1 MPLLEKGSMDKV
13 KTGMEPLPEMKRV
26 RVKILAPLQD
36 KTAVNTM
43 KDGKSTTLNLAFE
56 IVEGEYMKRIVYA
69 GFIPISIAEDTYCS
83 WNMQTNGRPA
93 TMSEKKQMWE
103 DKEYL
108 KDLKKLGLAAGV
120 DFETGDIVDLFGKEI
135 LVDIKQRTDNEGEI
149 RNQAGNY
156 RKV

>member
-13 KTGMEPLPEMKRV
+13 KTGMEPLPDLKRV
-26 RVKILAPLQD
+26 KVKILAPQQD
-36 KTAVNTM
+36 KSAINTM
-43 KDGKSTTLNLAFE
+43 KDGKSTTLNLAGE
-56 IVEGEYMKRIVYA
+56 ILEGEYMKRIVYF
-69 GFIPISIAEDTYCS
+69 GFIPVNIAEDTYCS

-135 LVDIKQRTDNEGEI
+135 LVDIKQRTDAEGEI

>member
-26 RVKILAPLQD
+26 KVKILAPQLD
-36 KTAVNTM
+36 KSAIQTM

-56 IVEGEYMKRIVYA
+56 ILEGEYQKRIVYA
-69 GFIPISIAEDTYCS
+69 GFIPVNIAEDTYCS
-83 WNMQTNGRPA
+83 WNMQTGGRPA

-108 KDLKKLGLAAGV
+108 KDLKRLGVATGV
-120 DFETGDIVDLFGKEI
+120 DFETGDIADLYGKEI
-135 LVDIKQRTDNEGEI
+135 LVDIRQRTDAEGEI
-149 RNQAGNY
+149 RNQAVGY